1 MKQRD
6 KYKDTIKERGR
17 QRKTQKHGVNR
28 QY

>member
-1 MKQRD
+1 MTQRD
-6 KYKDTIKERGR
+6 RYKETIQEKDR